1 VTVLADDNDRALM
14 NPITGI
20 DLLDF
25 ATFMLWRKRPLNR
38 I

>member
-20 DLLDF
+20 DCLLR
-25 ATFMLWRKRPLNR
+25 AETGHAAAAPPK
-38 I
+38 